1 MADVPRRD
9 LLAATGGHL
18 VLALVFFAP
27 ALLSGRILVPGDTL
41 HAVYPWGAY
50 LPQRP
55 SHNSELLDVVQQFY
69 PWFLVFRE
77 RLLSG
82 EFPLWNPDSAL
93 GLPHAANELTACWF
107 PLSLLALLP
116 VAVGWNLLLVA
127 RLVLAG
133 SGAFFLLRELGVRR
147 LSSALGSVAWAY
159 SLPFVLFLPM
169 SIANV
174 NALLPWLVAAA
185 VRLAR
190 RPGPRRAAAFG
201 LALALVHLGGQPE
214 AALFGALAAVLFG
227 LFAAGSRAVGACAW
241 ILAGGVAGTLAAG
254 VQIVPFLDYLSRSR
268 ALLEHGARFQ
278 TFPPSRLATW
288 VVPLFFGGPLDRNSW
303 GETGFIDHA
312 GFAGVIFLGAGGVAL
327 AAKRRRR
334 LLAPLLLVFS
344 IALLCYVLPPL
355 PVLGKVRM
363 QRLLPLAAL
372 GVVVLGT
379 FGLDRL
385 AALRRRGASAL
396 PALAMCWPLAAALT
410 VLVTVKAPPLALQR
424 TAIPGLLRAAG
435 LLAVAAALLGTRRV
449 NRRVRGAGLAVVV
462 LVDLWPASFDYHG
475 SSRKEDLYFETGV
488 TRYLGARREAYR
500 LLPLGYTMPPATNL
514 PQRIPSILSYDALD
528 DLEQSRFLR
537 RMGGFY
543 EALFSTVYPDG
554 LRNARILELA
564 NVRFLLDDPVGP
576 RRDSPAER
584 ARTGLDLRL
593 VYDAPDGRLYEL
605 TTARPRAW
613 ASGSAE
619 IDPGFTRFWPLL
631 GARDPRAVSI
641 PWIDAADAPAGGGG
655 PASVRLLSRTSGAIR
670 LAATAATAAWIVVAE
685 GYDRGWKATVD
696 GAPARVYR
704 ANGAFCAVPLTAGA
718 RDVVLTYRPRSLETG
733 AALSI
738 LGVLLLVAGLL
749 MERTRRNPG
758 VDMVHG

>member
-1 MADVPRRD
+1 MSDVRRRD
-9 LLAATGGHL
+9 LPVAAAGHL
-18 VLALVFFAP
+18 LLALVFFAP

-50 LPQRP
+50 LPQHP
-55 SHNSELLDVVQQFY
+55 SHNSELNDVVQQFY

-82 EFPLWNPDSAL
+82 ELPLWNPDSAL
-93 GLPHAANELTACWF
+93 GLPLAANELTACWF

-116 VAVGWNLLLVA
+116 ATLGWNLLLVA

-133 SGAFFLLRELGVRR
+133 SGAFFLLTELGVRR

-201 LALALVHLGGQPE
+201 VALALVHLGGQPE
-214 AALFGALAAVLFG
+214 AALFGALTAALFG
-227 LFAAGSRAVGACAW
+227 LLAAGPGVAHTFAW
-241 ILAGGVAGTLAAG
+241 LLAGGVAGTLAAG
-254 VQIVPFLDYLSRSR
+254 VQLVPFLDYLSRSR
-268 ALLEHGARFQ
+268 ALLEQGARFQ
-278 TFPPSRLATW
+278 PFPPTRLVTW
-288 VVPLFFGGPLDRNSW
+288 VVPLFFGRPLDRSAW

-312 GFAGVIFLGAGGVAL
+312 GFAGAIFLGAAGVAL
-327 AAKRRRR
+327 ATNRRRR
-334 LLAPLLLVFS
+334 LVAPLLVVFS
-344 IALLCYVLPPL
+344 IVLLCYVLPPL

-372 GVVVLGT
+372 GVVVLGAL
-379 FGLDRL
+379 GLDRL
-385 AALRRRGASAL
+385 SALRRKGAFAL
-396 PALAMCWPLAAALT
+396 PAFALCWPLVVAVV
-410 VLVTVKAPPLALQR
+410 VLVAVEAPPLALSR

-435 LLAVAAALLGTRRV
+435 LLATAAALLGVRRV
-449 NRRVRGAGLAVVV
+449 DRRLRTASLAVVV
-462 LVDLWPASFDYHG
+462 LLDLWPASFDYHG
-475 SSRKEDLYFETGV
+475 ASRKEDLYFQTGV
-488 TRYLGARREAYR
+488 TRFLGAQREAYR
-500 LLPLGYTMPPATNL
+500 VLPLGYTMPPATNL

-543 EALFSTVYPDG
+543 EGLFSTVDPSTV
-554 LRNARILELA
+554 RNPRVLELA
-564 NVRFLLDDPVGP
+564 NVRFLLDDPLGP

-584 ARTGLDLRL
+584 VRSGLDLRL

-613 ASGSAE
+613 ASGTAE
-619 IDPGFTRFWPLL
+619 IDPGLRRFWPRLE
-631 GARDPRAVSI
+631 AKDPRAASV
-641 PWIDAADAPAGGGG
+641 PWVDAADAPAGGAG
-655 PASVRLLSRTSGAIR
+655 PASVQLESRTSGAMH
-670 LAATAATAAWIVVAE
+670 LAVTAATAAWLLVAE
-685 GYDRGWKATVD
+685 GYDPGWRATVD
-696 GAPARVYR
+696 GAKAPVYR
-704 ANGAFCAVPLTAGA
+704 ANGAFCAVPLPAGA
-718 RDVVLTYRPRSLETG
+718 HNVILTYRPRSLQVG

-738 LGVLLLVAGLL
+738 LGVLLLAAAFLKDWPR
-749 MERTRRNPG
+749 RTA
-758 VDMVHG
+758 